1 MFRLADFDV
10 LLISGTSLL
19 HWVAFCAAGWHN
31 SVTWYRTR
39 IYNILSAMVTVLQ
52 SVKSQNLRAAT
63 TYLTGKG
70 IQRVELLLRTTRPTE
85 RPALEGTPLR
95 RITDEYQKEET
106 AKFEKRLKIL
116 NYRLD
121 YDAIK
126 LVAKARVEHVSF
138 PIIFRPGTWM
148 I

>member
-1 MFRLADFDV
+1 
-10 LLISGTSLL
+10 
-19 HWVAFCAAGWHN
+19 
-31 SVTWYRTR
+31 
-39 IYNILSAMVTVLQ
+39 MVTVLQ